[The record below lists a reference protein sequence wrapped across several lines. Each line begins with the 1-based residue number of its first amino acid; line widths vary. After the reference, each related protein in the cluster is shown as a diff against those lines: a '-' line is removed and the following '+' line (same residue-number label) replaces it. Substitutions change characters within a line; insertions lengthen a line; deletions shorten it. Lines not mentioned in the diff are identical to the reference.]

1 MDKWFGL
8 GLVLGLAAGL
18 LSAMSECP
26 WQTCLAPGLYLTPLR
41 VEKSWTSR

>member
-8 GLVLGLAAGL
+8 GLVIGLGAGVL
-18 LSAMSECP
+18 TVINECP

-41 VEKSWTSR
+41 VEQSWTSR